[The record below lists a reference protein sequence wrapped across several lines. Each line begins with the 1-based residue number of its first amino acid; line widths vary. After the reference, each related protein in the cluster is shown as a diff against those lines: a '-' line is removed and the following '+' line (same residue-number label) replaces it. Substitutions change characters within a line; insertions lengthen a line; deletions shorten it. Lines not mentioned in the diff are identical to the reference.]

1 MATLVQAS
9 SEMLSVLWDIFES
22 EELKID
28 SVRSKTM
35 KEIINELCVK
45 ENEEFRAIFVRI
57 SEDIEERKKSKGWKE
72 SPQNVFSYVAESELL
87 TNLGEMVPGSIT
99 DPILWQVRQ

>member
-1 MATLVQAS
+1 MATSVQAS
-9 SEMLSVLWDIFES
+9 SEMLSVLRDIFES

-35 KEIINELCVK
+35 KETINELCVK
-45 ENEEFRAIFVRI
+45 ENEEFRVIFVRI
-57 SEDIEERKKSKGWKE
+57 SEDIEERKKSKG

-87 TNLGEMVPGSIT
+87 TNLGEVVPGSIT